1 MNPIVVKSNTY
12 TDFGKENSDKY
23 PKFKIGDNVRISKFN
38 FFFAK
43 SYIMNWS
50 EEVLAIKKLKFMY
63 RENMLLIIKMEKGI
77 LKRFMKTNCK
87 KINQNEFRIERVIKV
102 IEKVINYMLNGKAMI
117 FWLLVG

>member
-1 MNPIVVKSNTY
+1 
-12 TDFGKENSDKY
+12 
-23 PKFKIGDNVRISKFN
+23 
-38 FFFAK
+38 
-43 SYIMNWS
+43 
-50 EEVLAIKKLKFMY
+50 MY

-117 FWLLVG
+117 F